1 MILKF
6 GIGLLFV
13 ENPVPK
19 LSVEVMFMQYLA
31 SHYWQSADENSPSLL
46 LQQVYHKQKR
56 LPVLL
61 ACVGSSHTDSFCG
74 KRLMAGL
81 TDWFYETGL
90 QFAAQKGEKG
100 ISGIGRKVE
109 GYLRKEKGIPEDL
122 ELSGIFCVG
131 SSFVMWKRGEGKIWF
146 LNQRNQ
152 NGQVTE
158 LHPMSF
164 QNGFLESNV
173 GLILGSSSF
182 GQPKPVNAN
191 RWKDDRQVEEYLRE
205 MGEKTKTGGGK
216 VAVMLVTK

>member
-46 LQQVYHKQKR
+46 LQQVYYKRKR

-61 ACVGSSHTDSFCG
+61 ACVCNSHTDSDFG
-74 KRLMAGL
+74 KSLMRGL

-90 QFAAQKGEKG
+90 PFAALKGEKG
-100 ISGIGRKVE
+100 IWGLRRKAE

-122 ELSGIFCVG
+122 ELSGILCVG

-146 LNQRNQ
+146 VNQRNQ
-152 NGQVTE
+152 HAQITE
-158 LHPMSF
+158 LHPMLF
-164 QNGFLESNV
+164 QNGFLQRNV
-173 GLILGSSSF
+173 GLILGTGSF
-182 GQPKPVNAN
+182 GQPQPVNGKQ
-191 RWKDDRQVEEYLRE
+191 WQEESQVKEYLRQ
-205 MGEKTKTGGGK
+205 MGTGMKAGEGK
-216 VAVMLVTK
+216 GAVMLVTK